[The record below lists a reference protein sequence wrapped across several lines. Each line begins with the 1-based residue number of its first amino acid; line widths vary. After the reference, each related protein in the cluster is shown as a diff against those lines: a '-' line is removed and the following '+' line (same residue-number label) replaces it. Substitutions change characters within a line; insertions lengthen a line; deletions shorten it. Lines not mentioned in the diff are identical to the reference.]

1 MSDNPN
7 PSADNGSVTG
17 ETVID
22 GNGTESTIV
31 PGTVTQESKAFAQQ
45 DVNKLVGNARKEA
58 RQVAEREVREQLERR
73 YAEELGVPLEEAKG
87 ILQQAREAEEAR
99 KSDLEK
105 AQGKLTKAEQRA
117 ETAESRAGELEV
129 ALESLRKEYALRDA
143 LRDAGI
149 NGERLPLALKVADLD
164 AEVGEAVRAIQEASP
179 EWFSGPR
186 PSTSP
191 DATRRERPVP
201 GIWDMPK
208 DQFEELQARAARG
221 EKVTLPP
228 MR

>member
-1 MSDNPN
+1 MSENPN
-7 PSADNGSVTG
+7 PSAAANDAPDVAEPTPPREEPRG
-17 ETVID
+17 
-22 GNGTESTIV
+22 
-31 PGTVTQESKAFAQQ
+31 FAQE

-87 ILQQAREAEEAR
+87 ILQQAREAEDAR

-117 ETAESRAGELEV
+117 ETAESRAGDLEV
-129 ALESLRKEYALRDA
+129 ALESLRKEYTLRDA

-149 NGERLPLALKVADLD
+149 NGERLPLALKLADLD

-186 PSTSP
+186 PSSSP
-191 DATRRERPVP
+191 DATRRERPVT